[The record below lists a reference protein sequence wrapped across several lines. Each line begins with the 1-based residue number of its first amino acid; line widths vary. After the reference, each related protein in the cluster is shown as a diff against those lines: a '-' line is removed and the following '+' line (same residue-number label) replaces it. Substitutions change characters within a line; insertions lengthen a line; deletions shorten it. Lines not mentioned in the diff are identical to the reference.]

1 MTQSKSK
8 ETLYP
13 TFFVQFV
20 IANLVAV
27 YVFIEG
33 QSKPLWD
40 VLTDPN
46 TYIAI
51 IFSIAIAFALMM
63 YIHCF
68 TLLLDHK
75 IPLENGFNKRL
86 AFQLLV
92 CALVPVH
99 IDLAIVK
106 VYMWLFNVD
115 FEASRY
121 TTSEFPLA
129 KILIYLM
136 NGWYMNIQI
145 QNLKNKTASV
155 PDD

>member
-46 TYIAI
+46 T
-51 IFSIAIAFALMM
+51 
-63 YIHCF
+63 
-68 TLLLDHK
+68 
-75 IPLENGFNKRL
+75 
-86 AFQLLV
+86 
-92 CALVPVH
+92 
-99 IDLAIVK
+99 
-106 VYMWLFNVD
+106 
-115 FEASRY
+115 
-121 TTSEFPLA
+121 
-129 KILIYLM
+129 
-136 NGWYMNIQI
+136 
-145 QNLKNKTASV
+145 
-155 PDD
+155 